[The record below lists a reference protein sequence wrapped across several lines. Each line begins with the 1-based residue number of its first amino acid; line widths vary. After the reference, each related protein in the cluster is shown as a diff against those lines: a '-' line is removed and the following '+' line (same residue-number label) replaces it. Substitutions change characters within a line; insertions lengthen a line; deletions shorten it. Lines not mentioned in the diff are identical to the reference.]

1 MRAIKAK
8 IDGSVIIFLAEPDIQ
23 AYMAERQ
30 AVVEKY
36 DRLTAE
42 LASVWEAY
50 RKDLKNLQLLFTISG
65 IINELSALALKP
77 TKVEQPNE

>member
-30 AVVEKY
+30 AVVEKN

-77 TKVEQPNE
+77 TKVEQPHE